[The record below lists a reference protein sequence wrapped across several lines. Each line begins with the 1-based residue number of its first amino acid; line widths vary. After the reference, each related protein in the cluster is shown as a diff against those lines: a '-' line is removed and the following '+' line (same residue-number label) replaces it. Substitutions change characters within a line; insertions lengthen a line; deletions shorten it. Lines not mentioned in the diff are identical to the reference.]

1 MLTVSVQYNVV
12 HKNFILLHSNSLPS
26 GTKRRHKRLAG
37 GGKKGAKEGE
47 RGKRKK
53 NREKEKKEKKG
64 SKGRSKSE
72 LFPPF

>member
-53 NREKEKKEKKG
+53 IEKRKRKKEAKEEAKVNF
-64 SKGRSKSE
+64 SPH
-72 LFPPF
+72 F